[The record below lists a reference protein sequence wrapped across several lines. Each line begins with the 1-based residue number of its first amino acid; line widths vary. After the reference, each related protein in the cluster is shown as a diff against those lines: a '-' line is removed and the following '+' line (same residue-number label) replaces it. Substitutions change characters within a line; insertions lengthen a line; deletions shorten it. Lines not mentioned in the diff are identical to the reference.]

1 MRQVFRRVI
10 DPAGKVTVEEVPVPT
25 PGPYDVL
32 IAAQY
37 SLISAG
43 TETATLRKTPLALAK
58 QVWAD
63 PWMRGSVKEILT
75 SGGLRAT
82 TDRVLDQLYLP
93 RPVGYSGAGV
103 VLETGCHVDGIRPAL
118 RVAYAACSHAEVVA
132 AARTLVV
139 PIPEE
144 VDDRSACF
152 VTVGAICIQ
161 GVRRSGVEL
170 GDVVV
175 VVGQGLIG
183 QLTNQILLAAGADVI
198 GIDVSEA
205 KLEQSRAAGVRR
217 VINSSERDPVDAVRR
232 YTAGF
237 GADRVIIC
245 AQTDDTAVANQAME
259 MTRAKGR
266 VTFVGLVPM
275 ELERMPFFLGELDI
289 GFSRAYGPGMYDP
302 RYESGAV
309 DYPRSYV
316 RWTAQENMAEF
327 LRLLAVGK
335 VRVADFIHGV
345 YPVEQAQAAYAR
357 VLDPRDPTIAIVLQY
372 QGGPAVAA
380 ARAVVRAQPQAS
392 PDTVRCALVGVGN
405 FTRAVHLPNLTR
417 HPHATVTTVCTRSH
431 GDGGLQAAQRFGV
444 ARHVSDLDAVLA
456 AGDVDAVVIGT
467 RHDAHGPLTV
477 AAARA
482 GKAVFCEKPPAM
494 SGADLAAVV
503 DTVRA
508 TGVPYAIGYNRRYA
522 PLTRRLLA
530 AIPERPLMVHYTVSI
545 QALKAD
551 HWTLDPDEGGGR
563 LLGESDHFFDLMH
576 CIAGSAPESVAARG
590 IVTPRQNAVTS
601 CNFSVQVAYA
611 NGSVGTLTYTDR
623 GNPRFPRERIQVFS
637 GGTVLTLDDFARLEV
652 LGKRRTVA
660 RRPKGK
666 GHSEEIDAFIR
677 ACRGEPVP
685 ELAGIDAAAA
695 AFGCCLAA
703 MESLCTNRVV
713 PLDRDGMPPREPVE
727 DGQPVVDGQPVEVEE
742 THTVASSGGS

>member
-10 DPAGKVTVEEVPVPT
+10 DPAGKVSVEDVPT
-25 PGPYDVL
+25 PTAGPFDVL
-32 IAAQY
+32 VAAHY

-43 TETATLRKTPLALAK
+43 TESATLRKTPLALAK

-103 VLETGCHVDGIRPAL
+103 VIETGAHVDGIRPGQ

-139 PIPEE
+139 PIPDE

-161 GVRRSGVEL
+161 GVRRSGAEL
-170 GDVVV
+170 GDTVV

-198 GIDVSEA
+198 GIDVSGA

-217 VINSSERDPVDAVRR
+217 VINSTECDPVDAVRR
-232 YTAGF
+232 FTGGF

-245 AQTDDTAVANQAME
+245 AQSNDPALANQGME
-259 MTRAKGR
+259 MARAKGR
-266 VTFVGLVPM
+266 MTFVGLVPM

-302 RYESGAV
+302 RYESGAI

-327 LRLLAVGK
+327 LRLAAIGK
-335 VRVADFIHGV
+335 VRVDEFIHGI
-345 YPVEQAQAAYAR
+345 YPVEQAQDAYAR

-372 QGGPAVAA
+372 QPPDNVAG
-380 ARAVVRAQPQAS
+380 ARTVVRAQPRAAR
-392 PDTVRCALVGVGN
+392 DTVRCALVGVGN

-417 HPHATVTTVCTRSH
+417 HPHATVTAVCTRSH
-431 GDGGLQAAQRFGV
+431 GDGGLQAALRFGV
-444 ARHVSDLDAVLA
+444 ERHVSDLDAVLGDA
-456 AGDVDAVVIGT
+456 DVDAVLIGT

-494 SGADLAAVV
+494 NAADLASVV
-503 DTVRA
+503 DTVRT

-522 PLTRRLLA
+522 PLTRRLLDA
-530 AIPERPLMVHYTVSI
+530 LRERPLIVHYTVSI

-576 CIAGSAPESVAARG
+576 CIAGSRPESVAARA
-590 IVTPRQNAVTS
+590 IISPRHSAVTS
-601 CNFSVQVAYA
+601 CNFSVQVGYA
-611 NGSVGTLTYTDR
+611 NGSVGTLTYTDQ
-623 GNPRFPRERIQVFS
+623 GHPQFPRERVQVFS

-652 LGKRRTVA
+652 LGKRKAVH

-666 GHSEEIDAFIR
+666 GHIEEIDAFIR
-677 ACRGEPVP
+677 TCRGQSVP

-703 MESLCTNRVV
+703 LESMRTSRTVM
-713 PLDRDGMPPREPVE
+713 LDGDGMPQPDAL
-727 DGQPVVDGQPVEVEE
+727 DGLEVEE
-742 THTVASSGGS
+742 TRAVAGSGGA